1 MDPMTAMIITTTIP
15 TGTHTGTAIRMTD
28 RDDPNSPDF
37 EFWRHRRWWR
47 AFFIA
52 GFGPMFFV
60 FLTLAILAGAAV
72 WLVEGQEVFWQALED
87 DLQMLMDTVPRV
99 MAAVGAAGI
108 MWVLL
113 PRDKISAMVGRN
125 NGLIGLCLA
134 TVAGTITPGGPTS
147 AFALLAMIGAMGA
160 DRGTMVTYI
169 TAWATLGLQ
178 RILTWDIPMM
188 GFDLSALRFVATLPL
203 PVVAGLIARML
214 PIDLVLK
221 AEIRLRDKM

>member
-1 MDPMTAMIITTTIP
+1 MGTIIP
-15 TGTHTGTAIRMTD
+15 TGTTTGIAIRMTD
-28 RDDPNSPDF
+28 RNDPNSPDF

-60 FLTLAILAGAAV
+60 FLMLAILAGAAV
-72 WLVEGQEVFWQALED
+72 WLIEGRAVFRQALEE
-87 DLQMLMDTVPRV
+87 DLQILLDTVPRV

-125 NGLIGLCLA
+125 SGLIGLCLA
-134 TVAGTITPGGPTS
+134 TVAGTVTPGGPTS

-188 GFDLSALRFVATLPL
+188 GFDLSALRFFATLPL
-203 PVVAGLIARML
+203 PVIAGLIARML
-214 PIDLVLK
+214 PVDLVLK

>member
-1 MDPMTAMIITTTIP
+1 
-15 TGTHTGTAIRMTD
+15 
-28 RDDPNSPDF
+28 
-37 EFWRHRRWWR
+37 
-47 AFFIA
+47 
-52 GFGPMFFV
+52 MFFV
-60 FLTLAILAGAAV
+60 FLTLAILAGVAV
-72 WLVEGQEVFWQALED
+72 WLLEGREVFWQALEE

-99 MAAVGAAGI
+99 MVAVGAAGI

-113 PRDKISAMVGRN
+113 PRDKISALVGRN
-125 NGLIGLCLA
+125 SGIIGLCLA
-134 TVAGTITPGGPTS
+134 TVAGTVTPGGPTS

-178 RILTWDIPMM
+178 RILTWDVPMM
-188 GFDLSALRFVATLPL
+188 GFDLSALRFAATLPL

-221 AEIRLRDKM
+221 AESRLRDKM

>member
-1 MDPMTAMIITTTIP
+1 MNMGMGMT
-15 TGTHTGTAIRMTD
+15 TGTVITTAIRMTD
-28 RDDPNSPDF
+28 RNDPNSPDF

-60 FLTLAILAGAAV
+60 FLALAMVAGAAV
-72 WLVEGQEVFWQALED
+72 WLLEGREVFRQALEE
-87 DLQMLMDTVPRV
+87 DLAMLMNTVPRV
-99 MAAVGAAGI
+99 MVAVGAAGI

-113 PRDKISAMVGRN
+113 PRDRISAMVGRN
-125 NGLIGLCLA
+125 SGLLGLCLA

-188 GFDLSALRFVATLPL
+188 GFDLSALRFAATLPL

-221 AEIRLRDKM
+221 AESRLRDRM

>member
-1 MDPMTAMIITTTIP
+1 MGTIITDTP
-15 TGTHTGTAIRMTD
+15 MTD
-28 RDDPNSPDF
+28 RNDPNSPDF

-52 GFGPMFFV
+52 GFGRMFFV
-60 FLTLAILAGAAV
+60 FLVLAIIAGTAV
-72 WLVEGQEVFWQALED
+72 WLLEGPVVFWQALDED
-87 DLQMLMDTVPRV
+87 VQMLMNTVPRV
-99 MAAVGAAGI
+99 MAAVGAAGM

-113 PRDKISAMVGRN
+113 PRDKISTLVSRDS
-125 NGLIGLCLA
+125 GLLGLCLA

-160 DRGTMVTYI
+160 DRGTMVSYI

-214 PIDLVLK
+214 PIDVVLK
-221 AEIRLRDKM
+221 VESRLRDRM